1 MKQDVKRYLPKN
13 IRASTKRLQ
22 LEDALKYM
30 REGDTLVIWKLSRL
44 ARSLSS

>member
-1 MKQDVKRYLPKN
+1 
-13 IRASTKRLQ
+13 
-22 LEDALKYM
+22 M